1 MTPENKGGILMAP
14 EKSFL
19 RTVCALAVPVA
30 LQSMLQSSFSIV
42 DQLMIG
48 QLGTVSIAGV
58 GLAGKFSSVYS
69 VLVAAIGAVAGIMIS
84 QYLGAKNKNELRRSF
99 LLNLLFAL
107 ILAVVFTGLCL
118 LFPRHIMGLYSED
131 PDTINAAASYLFLIA
146 LTFLPMAG
154 ATLLST
160 LYRCMEKASV
170 PLAASLIAACLNTAL
185 NYILIFGKF
194 GFPTMGAQGAAIATV
209 ISQMANFLIMLL
221 VFTRFR
227 NTLSPSREPLPPFN
241 WKQYGAILA
250 PILIC
255 EFAWSL
261 GENVYAV
268 IYGHLGTD
276 STAAMTLINP
286 IQGLM
291 IGALCGL
298 SSAAGIII
306 GKKLGNQEY
315 KDAYSASGKLIV
327 YGFLGSAILSV
338 VIVLTAGFYVEI
350 YQVEAGVKILT
361 RQILLAYALI
371 APFKVM
377 NMILGGGIL
386 RSGGRTEYVM
396 YIDLIGTWLFGVPLG
411 LVSAF
416 VFELSIPWVYFILSL
431 EECVRFVI
439 SLVILGRKKWMH
451 SIE

>member
-221 VFTRFR
+221 VFPRFR
-227 NTLSPSREPLPPFN
+227 NTLSPSRDPLPPFN